1 MKITKVWAV
10 YFSPTGNAKKVV
22 TTMAKRAAECL
33 GVPMGTVDFTLPEN
47 REGVV
52 SFDKEDLAFFSTPVY
67 AGRIPNKM
75 LPYVQTAFEG
85 NGALAV
91 AVSVF
96 GNRNFDNGLIEL
108 RNELEAH
115 GFHTVAG
122 AGIPTEHVFSSKL
135 ATGRPDAD
143 DLVKI
148 AEFGEKVA
156 EKVSGLTEIPEKIAG
171 LLCAAIIS
179 DTLMFRSPTCT
190 QTDKI
195 AASALA
201 LIAGI
206 KIEEFAREMFSA
218 GSNLKDK
225 SPEEIFYQD
234 YKKFIAEGDVC
245 FGVGQISSM
254 DADELKEIKERLIP
268 FMVSECG
275 RHGVSRVYF
284 MLTNIMEQS
293 TELLFYGEG
302 SEEMAVNAFKMQP
315 ENGTIYLKGV
325 VSRKKQLIPPLME
338 AAQMSGSDYV

>member
-156 EKVSGLTEIPEKIAG
+156 EKVSGLTEIPEKIAVRG
-171 LLCAAIIS
+171 DDPVGAYYTPLGTDGKPAVFLKAKPKTDPEKCTKCGICATVCPMGSIPKDAP
-179 DTLMFRSPTCT
+179 DTCT
-190 QTDKI
+190 GICIKCQACIKACPTGAKYFDD
-195 AASALA
+195 AAFLSYV
-201 LIAGI
+201 
-206 KIEEFAREMFSA
+206 EM
-218 GSNLKDK
+218 LKQNYTRRA
-225 SPEEIFYQD
+225 EAEW
-234 YKKFIAEGDVC
+234 FI
-245 FGVGQISSM
+245 
-254 DADELKEIKERLIP
+254 
-268 FMVSECG
+268 
-275 RHGVSRVYF
+275 
-284 MLTNIMEQS
+284 
-293 TELLFYGEG
+293 
-302 SEEMAVNAFKMQP
+302 
-315 ENGTIYLKGV
+315 
-325 VSRKKQLIPPLME
+325 
-338 AAQMSGSDYV
+338 

>member
-143 DLVKI
+143 DLAKI

-156 EKVSGLTEIPEKIAG
+156 KKVADMTEIPAKIEVRGDDPVTAYYTPLGTDGKPAVFLKAKPKTDPEKCTKCGI
-171 LLCAAIIS
+171 CATVCPMGSIPKDAP
-179 DTLMFRSPTCT
+179 DTCT
-190 QTDKI
+190 GICIKCHACI
-195 AASALA
+195 KACP
-201 LIAGI
+201 AGA
-206 KIEEFAREMFSA
+206 KYFDDEAFLSHVEM
-218 GSNLKDK
+218 LKQN
-225 SPEEIFYQD
+225 YQRRAEAEW
-234 YKKFIAEGDVC
+234 FI
-245 FGVGQISSM
+245 
-254 DADELKEIKERLIP
+254 
-268 FMVSECG
+268 
-275 RHGVSRVYF
+275 
-284 MLTNIMEQS
+284 
-293 TELLFYGEG
+293 
-302 SEEMAVNAFKMQP
+302 
-315 ENGTIYLKGV
+315 
-325 VSRKKQLIPPLME
+325 
-338 AAQMSGSDYV
+338 

>member
-156 EKVSGLTEIPEKIAG
+156 EKVSGLTEIPEKIAVRG
-171 LLCAAIIS
+171 DDPVGAYYTPLGTDGKPAVFLKAKPKTDQEKCTKCGICATVCPRGSIPKYAP
-179 DTLMFRSPTCT
+179 DTCT
-190 QTDKI
+190 GICIKCQACIKACPTGAKYFDD
-195 AASALA
+195 AAFLSHV
-201 LIAGI
+201 
-206 KIEEFAREMFSA
+206 EM
-218 GSNLKDK
+218 LKQNYTRRT
-225 SPEEIFYQD
+225 EAEW
-234 YKKFIAEGDVC
+234 FI
-245 FGVGQISSM
+245 
-254 DADELKEIKERLIP
+254 
-268 FMVSECG
+268 
-275 RHGVSRVYF
+275 
-284 MLTNIMEQS
+284 
-293 TELLFYGEG
+293 
-302 SEEMAVNAFKMQP
+302 
-315 ENGTIYLKGV
+315 
-325 VSRKKQLIPPLME
+325 
-338 AAQMSGSDYV
+338 

>member
-156 EKVSGLTEIPEKIAG
+156 EKVSGLTEIPEKIAVRG
-171 LLCAAIIS
+171 DDPVGAYYTPLGTDGKPAVFLKAKPKTDPEKCTKCGICATVCPMGSIPKDAP
-179 DTLMFRSPTCT
+179 DTCT
-190 QTDKI
+190 GICIKCQACIK
-195 AASALA
+195 ACP
-201 LIAGI
+201 AGA
-206 KIEEFAREMFSA
+206 KYFDDEAFLSHVEM
-218 GSNLKDK
+218 LKQN
-225 SPEEIFYQD
+225 YQRRAEAEW
-234 YKKFIAEGDVC
+234 FI
-245 FGVGQISSM
+245 
-254 DADELKEIKERLIP
+254 
-268 FMVSECG
+268 
-275 RHGVSRVYF
+275 
-284 MLTNIMEQS
+284 
-293 TELLFYGEG
+293 
-302 SEEMAVNAFKMQP
+302 
-315 ENGTIYLKGV
+315 
-325 VSRKKQLIPPLME
+325 
-338 AAQMSGSDYV
+338 